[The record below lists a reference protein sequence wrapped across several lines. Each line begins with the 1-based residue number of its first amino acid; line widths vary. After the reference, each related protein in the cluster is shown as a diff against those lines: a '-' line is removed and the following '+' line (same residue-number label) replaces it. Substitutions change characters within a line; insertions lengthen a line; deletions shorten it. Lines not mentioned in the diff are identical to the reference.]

1 MSIQTTA
8 SERDESRR
16 KRRSNDTATRTSDAD
31 TSEAARETDAP
42 RDTAPTHRN
51 ASDRPVDGGSSTA
64 DRQPTSRAAR
74 LQQGQ
79 GNRAVAR
86 AAAAARDRRDGTES
100 PEDTVGAGDM
110 RGTARRGNENATD
123 ATASTAPE
131 GSGGV
136 ESSSSRRQSGSSV
149 RAGTQA
155 TPGTSAADVESAAPR
170 EQRDTGSQASETG
183 ATGEGNRNTTKR
195 AQQEGREPSDHA
207 ETNQAAPLA
216 NRQGSHAAPT
226 GPQLDGL
233 GVRPK
238 LTVGQ
243 PDDQYEREADAVA
256 EAVTAGRAVPA
267 SLTGRAGG
275 GDGAVPGLQVD
286 ETEEPGQ
293 TQSDG
298 TDAKPSHAQGQPSI
312 ASSIRS
318 PGAGR
323 SLPEGVRRR
332 IVPALGTGL
341 DEVQVHT
348 GTAAARAASN
358 LGARAFTHRNHIF
371 LGSGESPH
379 DLALM
384 AHEATHVVQQGAA
397 SAGHLSE
404 STAPPDVQ
412 RVLSQSALQTLS
424 SFTGA
429 IPGWDKFTALLGKD
443 PITDEPVDKPPSEVL
458 EEVVDLLP
466 PWGKSILDALGE
478 YELIT
483 DAFNLVQE
491 ELKQSDL
498 SVNRVM
504 TLLERAWEQL
514 GFSDLVLG
522 SDEGA
527 IGILKEGFRDLYED
541 VVTFADDLVEK
552 FLDLIQDVAVDVAE
566 RLLSEAGAWEL
577 ATKVLGRDPLRDE
590 EVDASSTEIL
600 EDFLIFFD
608 REQHL
613 EQMREQG
620 TLEET
625 ATWLNE
631 QLDQFTDLLG
641 DLRDLIKHTW
651 DLLKPAELP
660 NLSSNLESLVTDA
673 VALLS
678 DVWDFVSTLAK
689 EVLARIKESLLGWL
703 NEFAREHITGFDLL
717 TVIAGQNPF
726 TGKDVARTG
735 ERVIQGFITLLPNG
749 REIYQELAETGIVA
763 EAGARIDEAVDDL
776 EITWEYLR
784 GLFVDL
790 WEGFTIEDIA
800 EPPAAFQRIVDTFQ
814 EPVTRIVN
822 FVSVVL
828 GEIFRV
834 ALKAMNFPSDLL
846 GSIISNVMGAIDA
859 IKTDPL
865 GFLTNML
872 EAVELG
878 FRNFFD
884 NILTH
889 LVGGLTDW
897 LFEELRDAGLE
908 PPSDFSLGSVL
919 EFVLDVIGV
928 TTDRLWEKLA
938 DRVGQENV
946 ERIREAMD
954 MVTGIWEFV
963 RDVQRQ
969 GIAAIWEYVTSQ
981 LRGLWDSVLE
991 LAQEWIVEKVINRAI
1006 EWLGGLLDPTGVMTV
1021 INSFQAFFNA
1031 LQSAAE
1037 YLRNILAIIDDYVST
1052 IVAVAQGQLET
1063 GAQTLEE
1070 GLASS
1075 IPVAIGFLARQ
1086 LELGDIG
1093 QKIKEIVEGVR
1104 QKIDQAIEW
1113 LLDKAEAGVEKV
1125 LSAIGLGGDEEEAA
1139 EETET
1144 AATEE
1149 PEDVEIGETV
1159 TFQFGEEVHQLRVR
1173 LVAGEPMYEMASR
1186 RWRNVELVFESLT
1199 EYYAET
1205 VQERIEGTEV
1215 EEDVDE
1221 ETDSLAEEIS
1231 KAKDAIDE
1239 ADSEGE
1245 KRSIAVGVLRKLE
1258 QRMAEL
1264 GDISELRVFEAPP
1277 WKINY
1282 ESLDKYGRATGAEGA
1297 PLTPEAHGEGT
1308 SPSVEPKGR
1317 RLMEPVP
1324 NPDYQSGHLV
1334 AESLGGLGTPRNLTP
1349 LADKSN
1355 QEMSTLESSVV
1366 EYLVNFLKT
1375 DTGEPPV
1382 LHYTAIPNYDDSNK
1396 SRLETYLVGEVGAE
1410 PGSAERLFQNIGDG
1424 TLSVSEIHELLGG
1437 EAQLDLET
1445 VRENETMIRILLA
1458 GAFFPVSI
1466 DIDIDVKQGPE
1477 DYEFETSKDI
1487 YNHKD

>member
-110 RGTARRGNENATD
+110 RGTAPRGNENATD

-131 GSGGV
+131 GSGGI

-183 ATGEGNRNTTKR
+183 ATGEGNRITTKR

-207 ETNQAAPLA
+207 ETNQATPLA
-216 NRQGSHAAPT
+216 NRQGSHATPT

-267 SLTGRAGG
+267 SSTGRAGG

-286 ETEEPGQ
+286 ETEELGQ
-293 TQSDG
+293 TQSHG
-298 TDAKPSHAQGQPSI
+298 TDSKPSYAQGQSPT
-312 ASSIRS
+312 ASPIRS

-332 IVPALGTGL
+332 IAPALGTGL

-348 GTAAARAASN
+348 GAAAARAASN

-397 SAGHLSE
+397 STGHLSE

-443 PITDEPVDKPPSEVL
+443 PVTDEPVDKPPSEVL

-466 PWGKSILDALGE
+466 PWGKSILNALGE

-566 RLLSEAGAWEL
+566 SLLSEAGAWEL

-590 EVDASSTEIL
+590 EVDASPTEIL
-600 EDFLIFFD
+600 EDFLILFD

-613 EQMREQG
+613 KQMREQG

-631 QLDQFTDLLG
+631 QLDQFTDLLS
-641 DLRDLIKHTW
+641 DLRDLIKRTW
-651 DLLKPAELP
+651 DLLTPAELP

-673 VALLS
+673 IALLS

-735 ERVIQGFITLLPNG
+735 ERLIQGFIRLLPNG

-800 EPPAAFQRIVDTFQ
+800 EPPAAFQRIINTFQ

-846 GSIISNVMGAIDA
+846 GSIINNVMGAIDA
-859 IKTDPL
+859 IKADPL

-938 DRVGQENV
+938 DRVGEENV

-954 MVTGIWEFV
+954 MVTGVWEFV
-963 RDVQRQ
+963 RDVQQQ

-1037 YLRNILAIIDDYVST
+1037 YLRDILAIIDDYVST

-1093 QKIKEIVEGVR
+1093 QKIKEIVEGIR
-1104 QKIDQAIEW
+1104 EKIDQALEW
-1113 LLDKAEAGVEKV
+1113 LLDKAENALSSVLGAIRGDGDAEDADGEVVEGEPFQI
-1125 LSAIGLGGDEEEAA
+1125 LDE
-1139 EETET
+1139 
-1144 AATEE
+1144 
-1149 PEDVEIGETV
+1149 
-1159 TFQFGEEVHQLRVR
+1159 QHRLRVR
-1173 LVAGEPMYEMASR
+1173 IEDGTPTVEMASESWGELKKVMR
-1186 RWRNVELVFESLT
+1186 DLTDEYGDALVEP
-1199 EYYAET
+1199 ADGDG
-1205 VQERIEGTEV
+1205 EGTPLKQE
-1215 EEDVDE
+1215 
-1221 ETDSLAEEIS
+1221 L
-1231 KAKDAIDE
+1231 E
-1239 ADSEGE
+1239 A
-1245 KRSIAVGVLRKLE
+1245 LE
-1258 QRMAEL
+1258 QRALRERKRIAGLDDREQMVTESREMLDDLRREIGHL
-1264 GDISELRVFEAPP
+1264 GQRAGVPGYKLPSPNIKLVDI
-1277 WKINY
+1277 
-1282 ESLDKYGRATGAEGA
+1282 DQGRPRKVVGERLSHKTVCTGDPASA
-1297 PLTPEAHGEGT
+1297 
-1308 SPSVEPKGR
+1308 SPVGR
-1317 RLMEPVP
+1317 GIVSGGKARKQY
-1324 NPDYQSGHLV
+1324 DRGHLV
-1334 AESLGGLGTPRNLTP
+1334 ARMLGGHGGFENLTMLSKNANQNDMKEKEKYVKKKLQKEEYDTP
-1349 LADKSN
+1349 PVIDYTAEAEYPTAAAGLQRLTKELAKLGAPENAANRLLTFIRADLGVDDLTNDQIADVAGEGLDTETVERN
-1355 QEMSTLESSVV
+1355 QE
-1366 EYLVNFLKT
+1366 
-1375 DTGEPPV
+1375 
-1382 LHYTAIPNYDDSNK
+1382 AI
-1396 SRLETYLVGEVGAE
+1396 RQALAE
-1410 PGSAERLFQNIGDG
+1410 
-1424 TLSVSEIHELLGG
+1424 
-1437 EAQLDLET
+1437 
-1445 VRENETMIRILLA
+1445 
-1458 GAFFPVSI
+1458 AFFAEWI
-1466 DIDIDVKQGPE
+1466 EIKIDVLQPE
-1477 DYEFETSKDI
+1477 DGSVTIKNPSPIE
-1487 YNHKD
+1487 NHQ